1 MRDAEKYVHP
11 GTHVW
16 TAADSNT
23 ADLLLRVVAKVSPE
37 TQENAIFA
45 TAIDL
50 EPSMDVSQ
58 LSRVWKR
65 LHTFPYIF
73 ELAKARHTLDSLTL
87 QGTCAGD
94 AAPNNSPGQITK
106 IQYQGWHVAL
116 KDFAEFRLR
125 DKLSPSVFEHLAQML
140 REAAPASLTLAIQ
153 NKAKNRISAFQ
164 CRSTTAPPLVLF
176 VFRISVP

>member
-1 MRDAEKYVHP
+1 
-11 GTHVW
+11 
-16 TAADSNT
+16 
-23 ADLLLRVVAKVSPE
+23 
-37 TQENAIFA
+37 
-45 TAIDL
+45 
-50 EPSMDVSQ
+50 MDVSQ

-65 LHTFPYIF
+65 LHTFPFIF

-87 QGTCAGD
+87 QGTGAGD

-140 REAAPASLTLAIQ
+140 REAAPASLTPAIQ
-153 NKAKNRISAFQ
+153 GKAKKQDFSLPVPVYNSASFSSI
-164 CRSTTAPPLVLF
+164 CFPYFSPVGYLTLYVIRLSL
-176 VFRISVP
+176 IHI